1 MTLEEVTKKIEEN
14 AQKVDGIEATVK
26 FVLDSGTVYVDGNG
40 SHNTVTNDSKEAD
53 CEVEVST
60 ENLEAMIK
68 GELNPMMAFM
78 NQQMKID
85 GDMTVAMKL
94 ASLFAE
100 E

>member
-1 MTLEEVTKKIEEN
+1 MDAID
-14 AQKVDGIEATVK
+14 ASVK
-26 FVLDSGTVYVDGNG
+26 FVLDSGTVYVDGYG

-53 CEVEVST
+53 CEVEVSS

-78 NQQMKID
+78 NKQMTVE

-94 ASLFAE
+94 ASFFAE

>member
-1 MTLEEVTKKIEEN
+1 MNLEEITKKIEEN
-14 AQKVDGIEATVK
+14 AQKVDAIEATVK

-40 SHNTVTNDSKEAD
+40 SHNTVNNDSKEAD

-78 NQQMKID
+78 NQQMKVD

-100 E
+100 